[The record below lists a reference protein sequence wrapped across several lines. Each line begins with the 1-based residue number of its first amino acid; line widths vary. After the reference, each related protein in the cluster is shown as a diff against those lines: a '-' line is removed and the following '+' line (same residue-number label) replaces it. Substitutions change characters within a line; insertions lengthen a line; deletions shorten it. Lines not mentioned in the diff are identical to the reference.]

1 MKGVRTIRGRIV
13 LEAEVQGRIHS
24 TTILCVRRD
33 GHVALGGDGQ
43 VTIGDTVMKANA
55 NKVRALK
62 GGKIL
67 AGFAG
72 AAADAFTL
80 FEKFEEKLER
90 YPGNLPRAAVELA
103 KDWRSDRVL
112 RRLEALLIVA
122 DKEHGFV
129 ISGSGE
135 LIEPDDGILAI
146 GSGGSYAL
154 AAARG
159 LVGNSGLPPR
169 DIVQKSLEIA
179 AELDRYIVGQEPA
192 KKAVAIAVRNR
203 WRRAQTPDDIR
214 DEILPNN
221 IIMIGPTGVGKTEIA
236 RRLARLAG
244 APFLK
249 VEASKFTEVGY
260 VGRDVESMVREL
272 VDVAINMVRTERED
286 EVYPEAEAR
295 AEERLLDILLP
306 AAPAPPLT
314 ASPSPGEKGEG
325 RGEKAPLFVVS
336 SKGDVTTK
344 PLEADTE
351 AQERRRRS
359 REKLR
364 QQLKEGKLE
373 ERDVEVEV
381 QQQGFP
387 MLEMMQPPQ
396 GMEGPD
402 VNFTEWLQEMLP
414 KKKKRRTVHLHEARR
429 ILVDEELKK
438 LVDMDDVVNEALD
451 RVENHGVIFID
462 ELDKIAGERGTVG
475 PDVSRE
481 GVQRDLLTIVE
492 GSTVQT
498 RYGYVRTDHVLF
510 IAAGAFHVSKP
521 SDLIPELQGRFPI
534 RVELSSLT
542 EADFV
547 RIMTE
552 PENALTKQY
561 AALCQAEGATLE
573 FTADGV
579 KEIARIA
586 AKVNERMENIGAR
599 RLHTVMT
606 TLLEEVMFELPDY
619 PSKHIV
625 FDGPAVRERLLRIV
639 EDEDLRKYIL

>member
-1 MKGVRTIRGRIV
+1 MAEPTRTPPTPPSGDEPPPGARAPTEDQLPW
-13 LEAEVQGRIHS
+13 LEE
-24 TTILCVRRD
+24 
-33 GHVALGGDGQ
+33 
-43 VTIGDTVMKANA
+43 
-55 NKVRALK
+55 
-62 GGKIL
+62 
-67 AGFAG
+67 
-72 AAADAFTL
+72 
-80 FEKFEEKLER
+80 
-90 YPGNLPRAAVELA
+90 
-103 KDWRSDRVL
+103 
-112 RRLEALLIVA
+112 
-122 DKEHGFV
+122 
-129 ISGSGE
+129 
-135 LIEPDDGILAI
+135 
-146 GSGGSYAL
+146 
-154 AAARG
+154 
-159 LVGNSGLPPR
+159 LPPR
-169 DIVQKSLEIA
+169 KIV
-179 AELDRYIVGQEPA
+179 AELDRYIVGQEVA

-203 WRRAQTPDDIR
+203 WRRAQAPDDIR

-295 AEERLLDILLP
+295 AEERLLDLLLP
-306 AAPAPPLT
+306 PTPPAPLPPPG
-314 ASPSPGEKGEG
+314 SRPGEGSREAGES
-325 RGEKAPLFVVS
+325 RPLFVVS
-336 SKGDVTTK
+336 SKGDVTSK
-344 PLEADTE
+344 PAEADTE

-373 ERDVEVEV
+373 EREVEVEV

-481 GVQRDLLTIVE
+481 GVQRDLLPIVE

-498 RYGYVRTDHVLF
+498 RYGYVRTDHILF
-510 IAAGAFHVSKP
+510 IAAGAFHISKP

-534 RVELSSLT
+534 RVELQPLT

-561 AALCQAEGATLE
+561 AALCAAEGATLE
-573 FTADGV
+573 FTRDGIEEV
-579 KEIARIA
+579 ARIA
-586 AKVNERMENIGAR
+586 AKANERMENIGAR

-606 TLLEEVMFELPDY
+606 NLLEDVLFELPEL
-619 PSKHIV
+619 PEKHVV
-625 FDGPAVRERLLRIV
+625 FDAAKVRHRLAKV
-639 EDEDLRKYIL
+639 VDDEDLRRYIL

>member
-1 MKGVRTIRGRIV
+1 M
-13 LEAEVQGRIHS
+13 
-24 TTILCVRRD
+24 
-33 GHVALGGDGQ
+33 
-43 VTIGDTVMKANA
+43 
-55 NKVRALK
+55 
-62 GGKIL
+62 
-67 AGFAG
+67 
-72 AAADAFTL
+72 
-80 FEKFEEKLER
+80 
-90 YPGNLPRAAVELA
+90 A
-103 KDWRSDRVL
+103 KSPT
-112 RRLEALLIVA
+112 ET
-122 DKEHGFV
+122 
-129 ISGSGE
+129 
-135 LIEPDDGILAI
+135 P
-146 GSGGSYAL
+146 
-154 AAARG
+154 
-159 LVGNSGLPPR
+159 LPPPTAPAAPSSDETMPWLEEMPPR
-169 DIVQKSLEIA
+169 KIV
-179 AELDRYIVGQEPA
+179 AELDRYIVGQEAA

-203 WRRAQTPDDIR
+203 WRRAQAPEEIR
-214 DEILPNN
+214 DEIMPNN

-272 VDVAINMVRTERED
+272 VDVSINMVRSERED
-286 EVYPEAEAR
+286 DVYPTAEQR
-295 AEERLLDILLP
+295 AEERLLDLLLP
-306 AAPAPPLT
+306 PLPSPPSAA
-314 ASPSPGEKGEG
+314 ASPASPAATEQPGQ
-325 RGEKAPLFVVS
+325 RPLFVVS
-336 SKGDVTTK
+336 SKGDVQSK
-344 PLEADTE
+344 IPEAETE
-351 AQERRRRS
+351 AQERRRRT

-364 QQLKEGKLE
+364 QQLKDGLLE

-402 VNFTEWLQEMLP
+402 INFGEMLQELIP

-429 ILVDEELKK
+429 ILIDEELKK

-462 ELDKIAGERGTVG
+462 EIDKITGARGERTG

-481 GVQRDLLTIVE
+481 GVQRDLLPIVE

-498 RYGYVRTDHVLF
+498 RYGYVRTDHILF
-510 IAAGAFHVSKP
+510 IAAGAFHIAKP

-534 RVELSSLT
+534 RVELSSLS

-561 AALCQAEGATLE
+561 AALCQSDGATLE
-573 FTADGV
+573 FTPDGV

-606 TLLEEVMFELPDY
+606 TLLEDVMFELPDY

-625 FDGPAVRERLLRIV
+625 FDGPAVRERLMRIV